1 MDRVDAL
8 YRDLRPYAFAIAY
21 RMLGSVTEAEDVV
34 QEAFVRLSRGDP
46 DEIDSPKAYLATV
59 TTRLSIDALRR
70 AGSRRESYFGPWLPE
85 PLLTDPGAGPAE
97 AAETGESL
105 SMAFLVV
112 LETLSP
118 VERAVFLLHDVFA
131 YEYAEIASIVGKSE
145 ANCRQLAARS
155 RRHVAARR
163 PRFDPSEK
171 ERTQLAERFFAAA
184 TGGDM
189 EGLVSLLAAD
199 AAFYGDGGEK
209 GTGVRAPIFGR
220 QGVVRV
226 LLGLFRRGRALGVQT
241 RAVEVN
247 GNPGA
252 MVFDAD
258 GGLINVVSLEIS
270 GGVVQ
275 AVRMVV
281 NPDKLGHL
289 GPLSPLGRRET
300 DTDWG

>member
-1 MDRVDAL
+1 MDRLDAL
-8 YRDLRPYAFAIAY
+8 YRDLRPYSFAIAY
-21 RMLGSVTEAEDVV
+21 RMLGSVGEAEDVV
-34 QEAFVRLSRGDP
+34 QEAFVRLSRADP
-46 DEIDSPKAYLATV
+46 DDIDSPKAYLATV
-59 TTRLSIDALRR
+59 TTRLAIDALRS
-70 AGSRRESYFGPWLPE
+70 AGRRRESYVGPWLPE
-85 PLLTDPGAGPAE
+85 PLLTDPAAGPAD
-97 AAETGESL
+97 AAETAESL

-145 ANCRQLAARS
+145 PNCRQLAARA

-163 PRFDPSEK
+163 PRFDASAK
-171 ERTQLAERFFAAA
+171 ERSELADRFFAAA

-209 GTGVRAPIFGR
+209 GTGVRVPIFGR
-220 QGVVRV
+220 EGVVRV
-226 LLGLFRRGRALGVQT
+226 LLGLFRRGRGLGVQM

-247 GNPGA
+247 GSPGA
-252 MVFDAD
+252 MFFDAD
-258 GGLINVVSLEIS
+258 GGLINVASLEIS

-275 AVRMVV
+275 AVRIVV
-281 NPDKLGHL
+281 NPDKLHHL

-300 DTDWG
+300 DTDWS